1 MDNDADLELLQQYL
15 QQELNAEEEADC
27 ERRLASEPSL
37 AALLLRLAEED
48 VALRQWVAERESS
61 RSFIQRAL
69 RRRFYPFDFRSF
81 AFSVSLVVVPP
92 LLLAFT
98 AWLRNDMGL
107 GVAAWGAT
115 MHRIIEQT
123 AGAIG
128 AASTCCWLG
137 VRHLGWLRHP
147 MLAAL
152 SSVGILLGT
161 TWMGQAAIARHVNT
175 DQRKL
180 AQLFQNETWVS
191 YDSAY
196 YWPEDLKDKLGHAF
210 QEPTEAQIRQEL
222 KLLREAGFT
231 ALYLHE
237 SRVGQRNVPR
247 LAREAGFRGIV
258 MTIRIGT
265 PKQLSSP
272 ELRTQIET
280 ANAASPWVDAFC
292 LGEVTAREVDLA
304 ELKQLLAELRASTKK
319 PVTTSFLDDEYF
331 GRRGA
336 RLRELADFTIRG
348 LHHHWKTQPS
358 VEQALRRMERAYE
371 SFRED
376 ESPALLTFVGFPSG
390 GHAAWSEKS
399 QEEFLVAATQSLRAP
414 TGTNC
419 VLYTSFDLPWQ
430 KRYAEV
436 HEESGPN
443 GRFGLYAT
451 EPRAG
456 TNELS
461 FRPKVYLRQL
471 MKDKAQ

>member
-1 MDNDADLELLQQYL
+1 MDSDADLELLHKYL
-15 QQELNAEEEADC
+15 QQELQPDEETDC
-27 ERRLASEPSL
+27 ERRLANEPAL
-37 AALLLRLAEED
+37 AALLIKLAEED
-48 VALRQWVAERESS
+48 VALRQWVADRESS

-69 RRRFYPFDFRSF
+69 RGRLYPFDFRSF
-81 AFSVSLVVVPP
+81 VFSASLVVVPP
-92 LLLAFT
+92 LMLAFT

-107 GVAAWGAT
+107 GVAAWGVT

-147 MLAAL
+147 VLAAL
-152 SSVGILLGT
+152 GSVTMLLGT
-161 TWMGQAAIARHVNT
+161 AWMGQAAIARHVTT
-175 DQRKL
+175 DQHKL
-180 AQLFQNETWVS
+180 ARLFQNETWVS

-196 YWPEDLKDKLGHAF
+196 YWPEDPQGKLGHAP

-237 SRVGQRNVPR
+237 SRVGQRDVPR
-247 LAREAGFRGIV
+247 LARETGFRGVV
-258 MTIRIGT
+258 MAIRVGT
-265 PKQLSSP
+265 PKELSSP
-272 ELRTQIET
+272 EVRTQIET

-304 ELKQLLAELRASTKK
+304 ELKQLLAELRISTKK

-348 LHHHWKTQPS
+348 LHHHWNTQPS
-358 VEQALRRMERAYE
+358 VEQAIQRMERAYE

-399 QEEFLVAATQSLRAP
+399 QREFLIAATQSLRAP

-430 KRYAEV
+430 KRYGDV
-436 HEESGPN
+436 HKERGPN
-443 GRFGLYAT
+443 GRLGLYAT
-451 EPRAG
+451 ESRAD
-456 TNELS
+456 TNELL
-461 FRPKVYLRQL
+461 FRPKSYLQNV
-471 MKDKAQ
+471 MKDK